1 MASLNSPLAQQR
13 LLTRIRTLPVSVLR
27 ASATVD
33 FLQLF
38 AGTKPAIR
46 SVLDT
51 PAGVTSMRT
60 WCREAEFDFAVDNDR
75 YFCVTSSQGQAQVI
89 LNLDR
94 QFEQHELDFGQ
105 VLGYP
110 LCCCHQIAQITEAGI
125 DAYAAVVAHWQFTGD
140 YQLINPSGYLVGDSL
155 ISHLPCSPY
164 CKASLALAKQTLLF
178 SRTYTTELRELLST
192 NHYLLSV

>member
-1 MASLNSPLAQQR
+1 M
-13 LLTRIRTLPVSVLR
+13 
-27 ASATVD
+27 
-33 FLQLF
+33 QLF

-51 PAGVTSMRT
+51 PAGVTSMHT
-60 WCREAEFDFAVDNDR
+60 WCREADYDFAVDTDR
-75 YFCVTSSQGQAQVI
+75 YFCVTPLKGQAQVI
-89 LNLDR
+89 LDLDL
-94 QFEQHELDFGQ
+94 QFEQHELEFGQ

-110 LCCCHQIAQITEAGI
+110 YCCCQQVAQMTEAGI

-155 ISHLPCSPY
+155 ISHLPCSPH

-178 SRTYTTELRELLST
+178 LRTHTTELRELLST
-192 NHYLLSV
+192 NHYLISD